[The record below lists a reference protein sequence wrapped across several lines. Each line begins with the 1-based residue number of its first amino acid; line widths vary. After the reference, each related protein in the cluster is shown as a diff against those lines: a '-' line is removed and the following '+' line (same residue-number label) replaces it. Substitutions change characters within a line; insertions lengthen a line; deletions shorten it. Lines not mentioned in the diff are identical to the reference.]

1 MTIQSLEYRLDCLEN
16 MLLLASTGGE
26 VEHIR
31 VMLEILERKLDMVL
45 TMC

>member
-26 VEHIR
+26 IEHIR
-31 VMLEILERKLDMVL
+31 VMLEILERKINKIL
-45 TMC
+45 